1 MRPTISLLNF
11 QIYWMTVLY
20 PERVISG
27 FTFGVRYK
35 YYSCSKAYKVMK
47 VHRQVYQAFI
57 WEDRMYEDCK
67 HQHVDFKPIILIYT
81 FTRLCSL
88 QAYISWFHNGFFF
101 FVAHLF
107 CLVSFQK
114 KIYFAWSTLITS
126 KKKRHIWCRRSA
138 FRVAGVFTSSFVLNL
153 LNKYTYSPRTCL
165 EVSSRSL
172 SSQNASLNI

>member
-1 MRPTISLLNF
+1 MPTLWLDELCWASGRYKCTRQFWTRTTIYISSSIFQSQMRPTISLLNF
-11 QIYWMTVLY
+11 RIYWMWMTVMY
-20 PERVISG
+20 PGRVISG

-114 KIYFAWSTLITS
+114 K
-126 KKKRHIWCRRSA
+126 
-138 FRVAGVFTSSFVLNL
+138 NL
-153 LNKYTYSPRTCL
+153 FCL
-165 EVSSRSL
+165 EHSHHVKEEETYL
-172 SSQNASLNI
+172 MPP